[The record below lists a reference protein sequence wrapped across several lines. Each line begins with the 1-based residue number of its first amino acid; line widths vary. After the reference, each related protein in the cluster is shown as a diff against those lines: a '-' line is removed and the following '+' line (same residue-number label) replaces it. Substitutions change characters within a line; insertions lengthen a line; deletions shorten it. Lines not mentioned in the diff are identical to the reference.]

1 MLKPGGGEAIN
12 VAGNDVMF
20 KAEGEHTGGHIGL
33 TEYTA
38 APGFPGPPAHTH
50 AEMTDMFYVL
60 DGKPEFALGQAEESF
75 SPDLVARLSAKYDM
89 QVV

>member
-1 MLKPGGGEAIN
+1 MDPIVLKPGGGEAID

-38 APGFPGPPAHTH
+38 AT
-50 AEMTDMFYVL
+50 
-60 DGKPEFALGQAEESF
+60 GQLSKTLAEELF
-75 SPDLVARLSAKYDM
+75 SVDLVARLSAKYDI
-89 QVV
+89 QFA

>member
-1 MLKPGGGEAIN
+1 MDPIVLKPGGGEAIS

-20 KAEGEHTGGHIGL
+20 KAEGAHTGGHLGI

-50 AEMTDMFYVL
+50 SEMTDMFY
-60 DGKPEFALGQAEESF
+60 
-75 SPDLVARLSAKYDM
+75 ARLSAKYDM
-89 QVV
+89 QLA